1 MTLHRNPAG
10 FLGVLMLDTRFPRVL
25 GDVGNPASFAMPV
38 RHRVVAGASPQ
49 RVVRERDPAL
59 LQPFIDAARG
69 LVDDGAA
76 AITTSC
82 GFLVTFQA
90 ALQAALPV
98 PVWTSSLLEL
108 PALEAPGVIT
118 VDAGALGS
126 AHLHAAGA
134 AADTPVVGLEPGCHL
149 QHTLLEDLP
158 RLDALR
164 AEADAVHAARTL
176 MRRHPQVRS
185 VVLECTNLPPYADAI
200 RRATGRPVAHL
211 LSLVHERWAEWAG
224 HFQ

>member
-38 RHRVVAGASPQ
+38 QHRVVAGASPQ

-82 GFLVTFQA
+82 GFLVTFQG

-200 RRATGRPVAHL
+200 RRATGRPVVHL
-211 LSLVHERWAEWAG
+211 LSLVHERWAQLAG
-224 HFQ
+224 HYQ